1 MRSERCGGGRILG
14 ELLLRLLP
22 ESESLNSGLLMSI
35 LRVCAANKAA
45 AANLPSFWA
54 RWVETK
60 ESAAAQVSE
69 RVVK

>member
-1 MRSERCGGGRILG
+1 
-14 ELLLRLLP
+14 
-22 ESESLNSGLLMSI
+22 MSI